1 MFIIFVGKLLILS
14 PNETYL
20 QNSSTNSSLPLV
32 KDVYDDLK
40 LMYKIFTIENIL
52 TKESVYK
59 WTINNDLTKLKFY

>member
-1 MFIIFVGKLLILS
+1 MLMIFAGNLLISS

-20 QNSSTNSSLPLV
+20 QISSTNSSLTLV

-52 TKESVYK
+52 TKESSKQMNY
-59 WTINNDLTKLKFY
+59 

>member
-20 QNSSTNSSLPLV
+20 QNSSTNSSLTLV

-59 WTINNDLTKLKFY
+59 

>member
-20 QNSSTNSSLPLV
+20 QISSTNSSLPLV

-40 LMYKIFTIENIL
+40 LMYRIFTIENIL
-52 TKESVYK
+52 TKESSKQMNY
-59 WTINNDLTKLKFY
+59 

>member
-14 PNETYL
+14 PNETCL
-20 QNSSTNSSLPLV
+20 QNSSTNSSLTLV

-59 WTINNDLTKLKFY
+59 